1 VARFVGGFLVL
12 VVPWVA
18 YSLAHGGQLA
28 LQLHHNIAY
37 EVFARSKGIAWDEYQ
52 KTMQSQFP
60 NLAAVIARDPAAV
73 TRQIVANIGGHL
85 KSDAASLLGWPLAI
99 AALAGLVL
107 VLRDRGA
114 RRAWPVPVAGALLFL
129 TLVPVFYSE
138 RYSIA
143 LLPMYATLA
152 GVAFG
157 SPVLALALG
166 RDRGLWLKAVA
177 AAAVIGWAVPTAV
190 RGQLHA
196 NTQLP
201 TEVLDV
207 ARALR
212 RLHAPGDRVIARKAH
227 IGYYGG
233 CDVDAFPFADSLPQL
248 ADYARRSHARWLYF
262 SWPEAETRPKFW
274 HLLDT
279 TGVVPGLVPR
289 YVSSPRPAVLYEI
302 GPEFGRT
309 PAWYDNDTLL
319 TLHSLRGRASV
330 MTGELKTFEQLAS
343 SRRPSAT
350 TPRRRPRSS
359 TPFRSMRGASRRC
372 SGSVACSCSS
382 TNTRTPAS
390 CSPAQPRWPLPI
402 PIRTWASGSCCS
414 SRARGTTRRA
424 NGGP

>member
-1 VARFVGGFLVL
+1 
-12 VVPWVA
+12 
-18 YSLAHGGQLA
+18 
-28 LQLHHNIAY
+28 
-37 EVFARSKGIAWDEYQ
+37 
-52 KTMQSQFP
+52 
-60 NLAAVIARDPAAV
+60 
-73 TRQIVANIGGHL
+73 
-85 KSDAASLLGWPLAI
+85 
-99 AALAGLVL
+99 
-107 VLRDRGA
+107 
-114 RRAWPVPVAGALLFL
+114 
-129 TLVPVFYSE
+129 VFYSE
-138 RYSIA
+138 RYSLA

-166 RDRGLWLKAVA
+166 RDRGLWIKAVA
-177 AAAVIGWAVPTAV
+177 AAAVIGAMVPTAV

-201 TEVLDV
+201 TEVLDA

-330 MTGELKTFEQLAS
+330 MTGELKTFEQLGLVEEALGHYAEAQAALEHAVS
-343 SRRPSAT
+343 LDAGRVETLLTLGRVLVLQREYDNAGIVFSRAAVLAPANPDTHVGLGLVLFLTGKKDDAAREWRPVIAWVRE
-350 TPRRRPRSS
+350 PGIARA
-359 TPFRSMRGASRRC
+359 MADLYASR
-372 SGSVACSCSS
+372 GEAD
-382 TNTRTPAS
+382 AL
-390 CSPAQPRWPLPI
+390 A
-402 PIRTWASGSCCS
+402 AA
-414 SRARGTTRRA
+414 RARLA
-424 NGGP
+424 QLGGG